1 MQVSTRTVR
10 TLLLVIGAAI
20 VALAGVRIAGVVLTG
35 YVAHPAHRSRLAWLG
50 WGGMAAEAAVLA
62 VGGVVAWRVLHQ
74 GRETE
79 TRRVRREH
87 LAEVG
92 VLASG
97 LAHEIRNYLNAM
109 RTHLALLRKS
119 AESDGAGRPSGEKR
133 IARLEETIGGLEE
146 LVTEFLTFAR
156 PQADRLEE
164 IGLRELIGEVA
175 DFVGLDLEQ
184 AGVELHVDVAPDLA
198 PVWADRAKLKRAVLN
213 LLVNA
218 RQAMPDGGTLR
229 VRATPQPDAVLIEIA
244 DTGCGIPPED
254 QPRLFDLFFSTK
266 AEGTGLGL
274 AIVKRTVEDLSG
286 SIAFESAVGQG
297 TTFRM
302 LLPSSA
308 CAKKQLAN
316 AAETTGRP
324 RPQGP
329 TPGSS
334 P

>member
-1 MQVSTRTVR
+1 M
-10 TLLLVIGAAI
+10 
-20 VALAGVRIAGVVLTG
+20 VALAGVRVTGVVLAG

-109 RTHLALLRKS
+109 RTHVALLRKSAES

-164 IGLRELIGEVA
+164 IGLGELIGEVA

-184 AGVELHVDVAPDLA
+184 AGVELDVDVAPDLA

-218 RQAMPDGGTLR
+218 RQAMPDGGTIR
-229 VRATPQPDAVLIEIA
+229 VRAASQADAVLIEIA
-244 DTGCGIPPED
+244 DTGCGIPQED
-254 QPRLFDLFFSTK
+254 QRRLFDLFFSTK

-274 AIVKRTVEDLSG
+274 AIVKRTIEDLSG
-286 SIAFESAVGQG
+286 SIAFESAVEQG

-308 CAKKQLAN
+308 CAKKRLAN